1 MTVVLTWQ
9 TLITIAAVLAAAG
22 AIGAHIAKIV
32 RWIDH
37 QKEQDR
43 RMDAM
48 EARAEDEQA
57 EINEELCL
65 ITYGVLACLKGLHEQ
80 GCNGPVTEAI
90 GRFDKHI
97 NQKAHGQK

>member
-1 MTVVLTWQ
+1 MTVELTWQ
-9 TLITIAAVLAAAG
+9 TLITAAAVIAAAA
-22 AIGAHIAKIV
+22 AIGAHFAKLV

-43 RMDAM
+43 RMDAL
-48 EARAEDEQA
+48 EARAKNDQD

-90 GRFDKHI
+90 GKFDKHI